1 MRSLRAA
8 ALLVLVLIAAAACA
22 EGPAKAPPSAPAPLT
37 LARVGFDALPGWPV
51 DDHAAALEAF
61 RRSCA
66 RILKLPDDRPMGRT
80 VGGSA
85 GQWKSACQRAG
96 SPDAAAAGARR
107 YFEREFTPY
116 LVRAGEEPKG
126 LFTGYYEPELAAALA
141 RDERHDV
148 PLYGRPEDL
157 VTVDL
162 GAFRDAWKGERI
174 VGRVEDGRL
183 VPYPERT
190 AIDAGVLAGKAPVLA
205 FAADPI
211 DAFFLEIQGSG
222 RLALKEGGWRRI
234 GYEVANGRPFVPI
247 GRVLLEEGSL
257 EKGKVSMQ
265 AIRAWLA
272 AHPERASAVMQRNPS
287 YVFFAWRE
295 GLDDAGGPLG
305 AEGVPLT
312 AGRSLAVD
320 RKALP
325 FGAPLWLDTEAPT
338 GPDGALRP
346 FRRLMIAQDTG
357 GAITGAVRG
366 DIFFGTGAAAGEV
379 AGRMSSTGRYA
390 VLLPKGVSV
399 TR

>member
-1 MRSLRAA
+1 
-8 ALLVLVLIAAAACA
+8 
-22 EGPAKAPPSAPAPLT
+22 
-37 LARVGFDALPGWPV
+37 
-51 DDHAAALEAF
+51 
-61 RRSCA
+61 
-66 RILKLPDDRPMGRT
+66 
-80 VGGSA
+80 
-85 GQWKSACQRAG
+85 
-96 SPDAAAAGARR
+96 
-107 YFEREFTPY
+107 
-116 LVRAGEEPKG
+116 
-126 LFTGYYEPELAAALA
+126 
-141 RDERHDV
+141 
-148 PLYGRPEDL
+148 
-157 VTVDL
+157 
-162 GAFRDAWKGERI
+162 
-174 VGRVEDGRL
+174 
-183 VPYPERT
+183 
-190 AIDAGVLAGKAPVLA
+190 
-205 FAADPI
+205 
-211 DAFFLEIQGSG
+211 
-222 RLALKEGGWRRI
+222 
-234 GYEVANGRPFVPI
+234 
-247 GRVLLEEGSL
+247 
-257 EKGKVSMQ
+257 
-265 AIRAWLA
+265 
-272 AHPERASAVMQRNPS
+272 MQRNPS